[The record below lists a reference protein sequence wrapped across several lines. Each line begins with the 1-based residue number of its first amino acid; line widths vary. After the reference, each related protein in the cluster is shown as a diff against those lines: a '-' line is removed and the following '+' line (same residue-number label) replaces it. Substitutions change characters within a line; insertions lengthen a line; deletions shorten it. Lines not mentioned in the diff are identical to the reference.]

1 MGLHPNGGTM
11 KRISNTMA
19 AALVTMSGVGG
30 LAAQQ
35 PAPPPAGTA
44 LAAGVE
50 APDFALTASTMD
62 GVAAKPLHLK
72 ALRGQTVV
80 IAFFYR
86 ARTKG

>member
-1 MGLHPNGGTM
+1 MNRSAVLLLGL
-11 KRISNTMA
+11 A
-19 AALVTMSGVGG
+19 AAP

-35 PAPPPAGTA
+35 PAPPPPVPTP

-50 APDFALTASTMD
+50 APDFTLSAATVA
-62 GVAAKPLHLK
+62 GVSARPVHLK
-72 ALRGQTVV
+72 DLRGKTVV